1 MKGKVTFLFLMLF
14 LWMGNLKAQELSP
27 CVVVEMKTGEKIE
40 YFLTDTPQLKHNDE
54 SVLLTTKKTNV
65 EYETSRIAKVYFSES
80 VNSGIKDI
88 KISDTVIQLFPESI
102 HLIGFSPNESIQIL
116 SLNGKVY
123 RSLSVSNDG
132 SLTIS
137 LSDLSIGVYIIK
149 STNQSFKITRR

>member
-1 MKGKVTFLFLMLF
+1 MKSKFTIIALMAFLGI
-14 LWMGNLKAQELSP
+14 GNLQAQELSP
-27 CVVVEMKTGEKIE
+27 CMVVEMKTGEKIE

-54 SVLLTTKKTNV
+54 RVLLTTKKTNV

-88 KISDTVIQLFPESI
+88 KTSDTVIQLSPESI
-102 HLIGFSPNESIQIL
+102 HLSGFSPNESIQIL
-116 SLNGKVY
+116 SLNGNVY

>member
-27 CVVVEMKTGEKIE
+27 CVVIEMKTGEKIE

-54 SVLLTTKKTNV
+54 RVLLTTKKTNV

-80 VNSGIKDI
+80 VNSGIKDL
-88 KISDTVIQLFPESI
+88 KTSETVIQLSPESI
-102 HLIGFSPNESIQIL
+102 HFSGFSPNESIQIL
-116 SLNGKVY
+116 SLNGNVY